1 MPMEWGDSV
10 YTVLPIP
17 DDVSQAFEAL
27 GAKRVEL
34 ELNEHSFNL
43 ALTKAPVI
51 DKVFVY
57 VGKATLKE
65 ASVEPGSRLDVR
77 LRMVDPDVV
86 DVPEDVALALRVSQ
100 LSEVWESL
108 TPGKKRGMLQPIQS
122 AKRAETRAKRIE
134 KLLAELNGL

>member
-1 MPMEWGDSV
+1 MEWGDSV